1 MCIYLNLMILIKII
15 RGFISAQ
22 PVTQAQKQ
30 RVIAVQAA
38 LELVKASLSSAGGQA
53 TSAKFEQELKAAIG
67 LIEPLADA
75 IQKAISKE

>member
-1 MCIYLNLMILIKII
+1 MLENYFPSGI
-15 RGFISAQ
+15 GAQ
-22 PVTQAQKQ
+22 AVTQAQKQ